1 MGKLLQGCRG
11 GGGAWGGLVS
21 RGTLGFCRNPPDS
34 VVWGS
39 SLCFCCGIST
49 NIEGVKC
56 CLQELQAA
64 KPCLTYFSLGACARL
79 PLERGKKLREVL
91 REKGLLHRF
100 FQHHR
105 YDIGTKFPH
114 AFPNGTEV
122 ATEPLLNTLDV
133 SVGFV
138 PRRRSPG
145 VVCGMPIPMSVLCMD
160 QT

>member
-1 MGKLLQGCRG
+1 MLLA
-11 GGGAWGGLVS
+11 GAA
-21 RGTLGFCRNPPDS
+21 
-34 VVWGS
+34 GS
-39 SLCFCCGIST
+39 KI
-49 NIEGVKC
+49 
-56 CLQELQAA
+56 
-64 KPCLTYFSLGACARL
+64 LTYFFLGACARL

-100 FQHHR
+100 FQRHR

-138 PRRRSPG
+138 PLRCSPG
-145 VVCGMPIPMSVLCMD
+145 AVCGTPIPTSVLCMD
-160 QT
+160 QTLILLPQSLQLTSFAPSCPRLWPWTEPGH